1 MASSDWKI
9 LVGVELDTSSI
20 QSQLSSLT
28 GKGSKVSLNTGDATK
43 GLNAMSSSA
52 KTAGMTLQEANM
64 IWNGSIGVLKSFAS
78 QILEVDASLT
88 EFKKVSDLQGN
99 SLAKYTQKLQTM
111 GKTIGK
117 TTSEMIDLST
127 EFKKSGY
134 SESDSAN
141 LAKVAGTY
149 MNVADEAV
157 SAGEASSF
165 IIAQLKAFKKPASEA
180 THIIDALN
188 EVANNYAVSSA
199 DLSQSIGNASSAL
212 GVGNVTYEETLG
224 LLTAGTEITRNSN
237 KVSRALVSVQSR
249 YNQVLDDSSSTGE
262 KLQNWYKKHNISIKD
277 QDGNLR
283 SLYDTLGDVAKQWDT
298 LSDNERK
305 YFINIQAGGLKS

>member
-88 EFKKVSDLQGN
+88 EFKKVSDLQEN
-99 SLAKYTQKLQTM
+99 SLAKYTQKLQAM
-111 GKTIGK
+111 GKEVGR
-117 TTSEMIDLST
+117 TTSQMIDGAT

-134 SESDSAN
+134 SDADSAS
-141 LAKVAGTY
+141 LAKVAATFQ
-149 MNVADEAV
+149 NVADDAI
-157 SAGEASSF
+157 SAGDAASF

-180 THIIDALN
+180 THIIDA
-188 EVANNYAVSSA
+188 VFHWPK
-199 DLSQSIGNASSAL
+199 L
-212 GVGNVTYEETLG
+212 G
-224 LLTAGTEITRNSN
+224 
-237 KVSRALVSVQSR
+237 
-249 YNQVLDDSSSTGE
+249 
-262 KLQNWYKKHNISIKD
+262 
-277 QDGNLR
+277 
-283 SLYDTLGDVAKQWDT
+283 
-298 LSDNERK
+298 
-305 YFINIQAGGLKS
+305 